1 METAA
6 QAAGGTRRL
15 LIRNTLYLSISQ
27 VLAMPLSV
35 FTTAIAAQYLGAEA
49 FGYSYLAYTLC
60 SFGFLVVGWGHEA
73 VLPAVVARDHSVAGE
88 MLGSSLAWR
97 ATTAVVV
104 YLGLAAYCWF
114 LHYPPEL
121 QWALAL
127 TALISLVTHF
137 VATAKDTIRGLERAD
152 IPAYVHA
159 GQQFLSAVLVF
170 IALTAGGK
178 LNAALA
184 AQVLA
189 GVIVLAVMWRFLR
202 PTGVGAL
209 SVRWD
214 AMRTLFMAGTPFVLV
229 NLALALQPNVDA
241 FFLAKLAPLEVMGW
255 YAVSRRLVGTLLLP
269 ATTMIGALYPTLC
282 RLYATDREDYTR
294 TSNAALRGVSLLAV
308 PVALACGLFPQVGV
322 MLFSRQSFAPAED
335 NLRVLAV
342 LVYLVYFSI
351 PLSTCLLA
359 AGRQRAW
366 SAVQS
371 GCVAASLVLDPW
383 LVPFFQQ
390 RYGNGGLGV
399 CYASVISEAFM
410 MAFGIALAPPGVFDK
425 RLRRYI
431 LITLVAGAAMAATA
445 YFARGLSTLVAAP
458 LAFVTY
464 GVVLWRLGGLEGE
477 QFNNLWAAVR
487 RRFSSAA

>member
-1 METAA
+1 
-6 QAAGGTRRL
+6 
-15 LIRNTLYLSISQ
+15 
-27 VLAMPLSV
+27 
-35 FTTAIAAQYLGAEA
+35 
-49 FGYSYLAYTLC
+49 
-60 SFGFLVVGWGHEA
+60 
-73 VLPAVVARDHSVAGE
+73 
-88 MLGSSLAWR
+88 
-97 ATTAVVV
+97 
-104 YLGLAAYCWF
+104 
-114 LHYPPEL
+114 L

-170 IALTAGGK
+170 VALTAGGK

-189 GVIVLAVMWRFLR
+189 GVVVLAVMWRWLR
-202 PTGVGAL
+202 PTGVGHL

-214 AMRTLFMAGTPFVLV
+214 AVKTLFMAGTPFVLV

-241 FFLAKLAPLEVMGW
+241 FFLAKLAPVEVMGW

-282 RLYATDREDYTR
+282 RLYATDHEDYTR

-383 LVPFFQQ
+383 LVPYFQQ

-425 RLRRYI
+425 RLQRHI

-445 YFARGLSTLVAAP
+445 YFARGLPTLVAAP